1 MSPGVSRLYELQPD
15 PYDDAQRRCMR
26 VCLFTNVQNAKE
38 LREMVRDGKI
48 DASLIRAEL
57 VYEPFVLL
65 AAANRAVH
73 QVAHNRMSCRSMH
86 AELIYSL
93 SPSRNINDSLVTFG
107 IAEKSTALIAAIFDD
122 KDGSK
127 MKKLAKLIKG
137 KPEPMENH
145 IAVVNT
151 KVIKKIYQVGDMEK
165 DEDLSD
171 HLISRLITKDFMS

>member
-1 MSPGVSRLYELQPD
+1 MSFIREKRSSFRTLLRQKRMSPGVSRLYELQPD

-73 QVAHNRMSCRSMH
+73 QAAHNRMSCRSMH

-93 SPSRNINDSLVTFG
+93 SPSRN
-107 IAEKSTALIAAIFDD
+107 
-122 KDGSK
+122 
-127 MKKLAKLIKG
+127 
-137 KPEPMENH
+137 
-145 IAVVNT
+145 
-151 KVIKKIYQVGDMEK
+151 VIKKIYQVGDMEK